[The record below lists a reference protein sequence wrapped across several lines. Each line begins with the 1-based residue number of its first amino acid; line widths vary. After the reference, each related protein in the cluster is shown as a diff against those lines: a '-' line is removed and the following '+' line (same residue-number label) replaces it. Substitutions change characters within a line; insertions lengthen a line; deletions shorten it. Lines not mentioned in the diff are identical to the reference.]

1 MDKIYIYTK
10 REKKITKGMRYRG
23 DRYDRR
29 KDVRISEGESER
41 ERMVENVVT
50 NPSVEIKEGKKDF
63 GRVGHGWRH
72 GKSKQPPPIGG

>member
-1 MDKIYIYTK
+1 MEGRDDEKRRKIDRIV
-10 REKKITKGMRYRG
+10 EKKYRDIG
-23 DRYDRR
+23 GR
-29 KDVRISEGESER
+29 EESER

-72 GKSKQPPPIGG
+72 GKSKQPPRIGG

>member
-1 MDKIYIYTK
+1 
-10 REKKITKGMRYRG
+10 
-23 DRYDRR
+23 
-29 KDVRISEGESER
+29 
-41 ERMVENVVT
+41 MVENVVT